1 MLNLPVTLGLA
12 AVGLGLT
19 LLFGWLG
26 ARPPD
31 LKRGP
36 RLLPHR
42 FLMLLAAAF
51 TLLMLVHLVN
61 LAGLETGL
69 ERGR

>member
-1 MLNLPVTLGLA
+1 MMDLPVTLGLA

-26 ARPPD
+26 ARPPN

-36 RLLPHR
+36 RLLPYR
-42 FLMLLAAAF
+42 FLMLMAAAF
-51 TLLMLVHLVN
+51 TLLMLVHLAN
-61 LAGLETGL
+61 LAGVETG
-69 ERGR
+69 R